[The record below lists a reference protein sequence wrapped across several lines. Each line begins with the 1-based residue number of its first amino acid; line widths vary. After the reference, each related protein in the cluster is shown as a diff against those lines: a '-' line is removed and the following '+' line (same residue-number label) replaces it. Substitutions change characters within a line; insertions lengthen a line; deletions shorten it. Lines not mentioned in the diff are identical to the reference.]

1 MAVREGGR
9 RGVVVQEFWELVAAR
24 RRAAGITQ
32 QELAERAGLSV
43 GALRDIEQG
52 RTKLP
57 RPAAARRL
65 FTALGLSEAELTPY
79 LADRSRPEN
88 VRFRVLGGLQVRVGD
103 RPVELGPPKQR
114 TVLGVLAL
122 SPNTLIHRDAIAEAV
137 WGGLLPAAPARL
149 IPTYLSQLRQ
159 ALGTT
164 RKRNLIVSD
173 GPRYRL
179 AVADDE
185 HDLLEF
191 RRLIRQ
197 AANEPANAAELY
209 DQALQLFDDEPIAD
223 LDGLHHL
230 PEVAAIRIER
240 VTAVL
245 AFADIA
251 LTTGKHAAAL
261 PHLRLASAAEPLHSG
276 VQARLMRAL
285 AAGGQV
291 PAALQLFQAVR
302 RRLRDELGLEPDAEL
317 VAAHQQI
324 LRQEPFFLRA
334 EVNPVIPAQLPAD
347 TADFTGR
354 GPETKRLHEL
364 LDGDGVAT
372 PVCAIT
378 GPGGIGK
385 TTLAVHVAHRLR
397 HRFPDGQLYLDL
409 HSEVPPSDALADM
422 LGALGVPRTQ
432 LPPTERERAARFR
445 SLLADRRV
453 LVVLDNARDPAQVR
467 PLLPGSAG
475 SAVLVTS
482 RHAMTV
488 LPGVK
493 LCRLAPLPEPEAAEL
508 LCRIAD
514 VEPGSPEAD
523 AATALARLCCGLP
536 LALRVAGAR
545 ATADGLTSVADRL
558 AGEAWLRELELD
570 DLSVAANFG
579 LSVDLLAQT
588 PDHSARLFPR
598 LGLLE
603 APVFNVPVAARL
615 LGVSEASAATALV
628 HLARVH
634 LVDRRLDGR
643 WTMHDLLRRYAAE
656 RGAKIDARARTAALR
671 QVVHWYVATGRN
683 ASLLVR
689 PQQTFWADD
698 RVTDPGGTF
707 DSLDEALEW
716 AEAER
721 ENLVATVRQALTDP
735 ELGEWGLLLIEVL
748 CFAFDERG
756 FSEQWEQILELACA
770 TAERLGDGEKEL
782 YALQCLGRSV
792 ASRDPAAS
800 LAVFRRTL
808 EHYRSLGNDKGASS
822 ALINLGIGHQRLGER
837 ATALSCFEQAHEH
850 VGGTG
855 TRAEGYTLVH
865 LAGAHLNVGLV
876 DKARQEA
883 RRAIEIARDRDEP
896 HLELD
901 ATDAL
906 ARVHR
911 AADDLGAAVT
921 AHASAVALARELAD
935 EEREA
940 VALAGLGETHLA
952 GHDAVTALGVL
963 AKAETV
969 FEAAGRKFAHGRTL
983 RLMGEAYH
991 ATGDRAAGQARLR
1004 RALAVLDQLG
1014 VPDADEVRAL
1024 LEHL

>member
-1 MAVREGGR
+1 M
-9 RGVVVQEFWELVAAR
+9 QEFWELVAAR

-32 QELAERAGLSV
+32 QELAGQAGLSV

-65 FTALGLSEAELTPY
+65 FTALGLPEAELTPY
-79 LADRSRPEN
+79 LADRSRPEA
-88 VRFRVLGGLQVRVGD
+88 VRFRVLGGLRVRVGD
-103 RPVELGPPKQR
+103 RAVELGPPKQR

-159 ALGTT
+159 ALSPARRGA
-164 RKRNLIVSD
+164 RNLIVSD

-191 RRLIRQ
+191 RHLLRR
-197 AANEPANAAELY
+197 AAAAEPGTAAGLY
-209 DQALQLFDDEPIAD
+209 EQALGLFDDEPVAD
-223 LDGLHHL
+223 LDGLHSL

-240 VTAVL
+240 ITAVL
-245 AFADIA
+245 AFADVA
-251 LTTGKHAAAL
+251 LSVGKHAAVL
-261 PHLRLASAAEPLHSG
+261 PHLRVAAATEPLHGG

-291 PAALQLFQAVR
+291 PAALQHFQAVR

-334 EVNPVIPAQLPAD
+334 EVTPVVPAQLPAD
-347 TADFTGR
+347 TGDFTGR
-354 GPETKRLHEL
+354 GPETARLREL
-364 LDGDGVAT
+364 LDGDGTAT
-372 PVCAIT
+372 TVCAIT

-385 TTLAVHVAHRLR
+385 TALAVHVAHQVR
-397 HRFPDGQLYLDL
+397 HQFPDGQLYLDL
-409 HSEVPPSDALADM
+409 HGAHPAPVPASDALADM

-432 LPPTERERAARFR
+432 LPPTEHERAARFR
-445 SLLADRRV
+445 SLLADRRM
-453 LVVLDNARDPAQVR
+453 LVVLDNARDPAQIR
-467 PLLPGSAG
+467 SLLPGSPG

-482 RHAMTV
+482 RHTMTV

-493 LCRLAPLPEPEAAEL
+493 LCKLAPLAEPDAADL
-508 LCRIAD
+508 LCRVAD
-514 VEPGSPEAD
+514 VEPGSPAAD
-523 AATALARLCCGLP
+523 AANALARLCGGLP

-545 ATADGLTSVADRL
+545 AAEDGLTSVADRL

-579 LSVDLLAQT
+579 LSVDLLGQT

-598 LGLLE
+598 LGLLQ
-603 APVFNVPVAARL
+603 APDFGIPVAARL
-615 LGVSEASAATALV
+615 LGVSETAAWTALT

-634 LVDRRLDGR
+634 LVDQRPDGR
-643 WTMHDLLRRYAAE
+643 CTMHDLLRMYAAE
-656 RGAKIDARARTAALR
+656 RGAALDPKARTAALR
-671 QVVHWYVATGRN
+671 RVVHWYVATGRN
-683 ASLLVR
+683 AALLGR

-698 RVTDPGGTF
+698 RVTDPGSTF
-707 DSLDEALEW
+707 ETIDEALAW
-716 AEAER
+716 AEDQR
-721 ENLVATVRQALTDP
+721 ETLVATVRQALGDP
-735 ELGEWGLLLIEVL
+735 ELGEWGLLLVEVL

-756 FSEQWEQILELACA
+756 FSEQWEQVLELACA
-770 TAERLGDGEKEL
+770 TAERLGDVEKEL
-782 YALQCLGRSV
+782 YTLQCLGRSV

-800 LAVFRRTL
+800 LAIFRRTL
-808 EHYRSLGNDKGASS
+808 EHYRSLGNVKGASS
-822 ALINLGIGHQRLGER
+822 ALINLGIGHHRLGKR
-837 ATALSCFEQAHEH
+837 AEALSCYEQAHEH
-850 VGGTG
+850 VRGAGS
-855 TRAEGYTLVH
+855 RAEGYALVH
-865 LAGAHLNVGLV
+865 LAGAHLDLGLL
-876 DKARQEA
+876 DQAREEA
-883 RRAIEIARDRDEP
+883 RRAIDIARERSEP

-906 ARVHR
+906 ARAYR
-911 AADDLGAAVT
+911 AGDDLGSAVD

-952 GHDAVTALGVL
+952 GHDALTALCVL

-969 FEAAGRKFAHGRTL
+969 FEATGRKFAHGRTL

-991 ATGDRAAGQARLR
+991 AAGDRAAGQARLR
-1004 RALAVLDQLG
+1004 RALNVLDQLG

>member
-1 MAVREGGR
+1 M
-9 RGVVVQEFWELVAAR
+9 QEFWELVAAR

-32 QELAERAGLSV
+32 QELAEQAGLSV

-65 FTALGLSEAELTPY
+65 FTALGLPEADLTPY
-79 LADRSRPEN
+79 LADRSRPEA
-88 VRFRVLGGLQVRVGD
+88 VRFRVLGGLLVRVGD
-103 RPVELGPPKQR
+103 RAVELGPPKQR

-149 IPTYLSQLRQ
+149 IPTYLSQLRH
-159 ALGTT
+159 ALSPARRGV
-164 RKRNLIVSD
+164 RNLIVSD

-179 AVADDE
+179 AVTADE

-191 RRLIRQ
+191 RHLVRR
-197 AANEPANAAELY
+197 AAVAEPATSAELY
-209 DQALQLFDDEPIAD
+209 QEALGLFDDEPVAD
-223 LDGLHHL
+223 LDGLHSL

-240 VTAVL
+240 ITAVL
-245 AFADIA
+245 AFADVA
-251 LTTGKHAAAL
+251 LSVGRHAAVL
-261 PHLRLASAAEPLHSG
+261 PHLRVAAAAEPLHSG

-291 PAALQLFQAVR
+291 PAALQHFQAVR
-302 RRLRDELGLEPDAEL
+302 RHLRDELGLEPDAEL

-334 EVNPVIPAQLPAD
+334 EATPAVPAQLPAD
-347 TADFTGR
+347 TGDFTGR
-354 GPETKRLHEL
+354 GPETARLREL
-364 LDGDGVAT
+364 LDGDGTAT

-385 TTLAVHVAHRLR
+385 TTLAVHAAHQIR

-409 HSEVPPSDALADM
+409 HGAHPSPIPASDALADM

-453 LVVLDNARDPAQVR
+453 LVVLDDARDPAQIR
-467 PLLPGSAG
+467 SLLPGSAG

-482 RHAMTV
+482 QHAMTV

-493 LCRLAPLPEPEAAEL
+493 LCKLAPLAEPDATEL
-508 LCRIAD
+508 LCRVAD
-514 VEPGSPEAD
+514 VEPGSP
-523 AATALARLCCGLP
+523 AAESAGAVARLCGGLP

-545 ATADGLTSVADRL
+545 AAEHDGLTSVADRL

-579 LSVDLLAQT
+579 LSVDLLDQT

-598 LGLLE
+598 LGLLQ
-603 APVFNVPVAARL
+603 APDFGIPVAARL
-615 LGVSEASAATALV
+615 LGVSEAAAGTALA

-634 LVDRRLDGR
+634 LVDQRPDGR
-643 WTMHDLLRRYAAE
+643 CTMHDLLRLYSAE
-656 RGAKIDARARTAALR
+656 RGAALDPKARTAALR
-671 QVVHWYVATGRN
+671 RVVHWYVATGRN
-683 ASLLVR
+683 AALLGR

-698 RVTDPGGTF
+698 RVTDPGLAF
-707 DSLDEALEW
+707 ESIDEAFAW
-716 AEAER
+716 AEDER
-721 ENLVATVRQALTDP
+721 ENLIATVRQSLGDP
-735 ELGEWGLLLIEVL
+735 ELGEWGLLLVEVL

-756 FSEQWEQILELACA
+756 FSEQWEQVLQLSCA
-770 TAERLGDGEKEL
+770 TAERLGDVEKEL
-782 YALQCLGRSV
+782 YSLQCLGRSV

-800 LAVFRRTL
+800 IGIFQRTL

-822 ALINLGIGHQRLGER
+822 ALINLGIGHYRLGKR
-837 ATALSCFEQAHEH
+837 AEALSCYEQAHEH
-850 VGGTG
+850 VRGAGS
-855 TRAEGYTLVH
+855 RAEGYALVH
-865 LAGAHLNVGLV
+865 LAGAHLDLGLL
-876 DKARQEA
+876 DQAREEA
-883 RRAIEIARDRDEP
+883 RRAIEIARDRGEP

-906 ARVHR
+906 ARAYR
-911 AADDLGAAVT
+911 AGDDLGSAVA

-969 FEAAGRKFAHGRTL
+969 FEATGRKFAHGRTL

-991 ATGDRAAGQARLR
+991 ATGNRAAGQARLR
-1004 RALAVLDQLG
+1004 RALDVLDQLG

-1024 LEHL
+1024 LKHL

>member
-1 MAVREGGR
+1 M
-9 RGVVVQEFWELVAAR
+9 QEFWELVAAR

-43 GALRDIEQG
+43 GAVRDIEQG

-65 FTALGLSEAELTPY
+65 FSALELPESELTPY
-79 LADRSRPEN
+79 LADRSRPEG
-88 VRFRVLGGLQVRVGD
+88 VRFRVLGGLRVRVGD
-103 RPVELGPPKQR
+103 RAVELGPPKQR

-159 ALGTT
+159 ALSPARRGA
-164 RKRNLIVSD
+164 RNLIVSD

-191 RRLIRQ
+191 RHLVRR
-197 AANEPANAAELY
+197 AATSEPATAAELY
-209 DQALQLFDDEPIAD
+209 EQALRLFDDEPVAD
-223 LDGLHHL
+223 LDGLHSL
-230 PEVAAIRIER
+230 PEVTAIRIEQI
-240 VTAVL
+240 TAVL
-245 AFADIA
+245 AFADVA
-251 LTTGKHAAAL
+251 LSVGRHAAVL
-261 PHLRLASAAEPLHSG
+261 PHLRVASAAEPLHGG

-285 AAGGQV
+285 ADGGQV
-291 PAALQLFQAVR
+291 PAALQHFQVVR

-317 VAAHQQI
+317 VAAHQRI
-324 LRQEPFFLRA
+324 LRQEPYFLRA
-334 EVNPVIPAQLPAD
+334 EPIPIVPAQLPAD
-347 TADFTGR
+347 TGDFTGR
-354 GPETKRLHEL
+354 GPEAARLREL
-364 LDGDGVAT
+364 LDSDGTAT

-385 TTLAVHVAHRLR
+385 TTLAVHVAHRVR

-409 HSEVPPSDALADM
+409 RGAHPSQVSATDALADL

-445 SLLADRRV
+445 SMLADRRV
-453 LVVLDNARDPAQVR
+453 LVVLDNARDPAQIR
-467 PLLPGSAG
+467 SLLPGSAG

-493 LCRLAPLPEPEAAEL
+493 LCKLAPLAEPDAAEL
-508 LCRIAD
+508 LCRVAD
-514 VEPGSPEAD
+514 VEPGSPAAEA
-523 AATALARLCCGLP
+523 ANALARLCGGLP

-545 ATADGLTSVADRL
+545 AAEDGLTSVADRL

-579 LSVDLLAQT
+579 LSVDLLYQT
-588 PDHSARLFPR
+588 PDSSARLFPR
-598 LGLLE
+598 LGLLQ
-603 APVFNVPVAARL
+603 APDFGLPVAARL
-615 LGVSEASAATALV
+615 LGVSEAAASTALA

-634 LVDRRLDGR
+634 LVDRRPDGR
-643 WTMHDLLRRYAAE
+643 CRMHDLLRMYAAE
-656 RGAKIDARARTAALR
+656 RGAALAPKARTAALQR
-671 QVVHWYVATGRN
+671 VVHWYVATGRN
-683 ASLLVR
+683 AALRVR

-698 RVTDPGGTF
+698 RVTDPGRAF
-707 DSLDEALEW
+707 ASIDEAFTW
-716 AEAER
+716 AEDER
-721 ENLVATVRQALTDP
+721 ENVVATVRQALGDP
-735 ELGEWGLLLIEVL
+735 ELGEWGLLMVEVL

-756 FSEQWEQILELACA
+756 FSEQWEQVLQLACA
-770 TAERLGDGEKEL
+770 TAQRLGDVEKEL

-800 LAVFRRTL
+800 IGIFRRTL

-822 ALINLGIGHQRLGER
+822 ALINLGVGHHRLGKHAE
-837 ATALSCFEQAHEH
+837 ALSCYEQAHEY
-850 VGGTG
+850 VRGAGS
-855 TRAEGYTLVH
+855 RAEGYALVH
-865 LAGAHLNVGLV
+865 LAGAHLDLGLL
-876 DKARQEA
+876 DQAREEA
-883 RRAIEIARDRDEP
+883 RRAIEIARDRGEP

-906 ARVHR
+906 ARAHR
-911 AADDLGAAVT
+911 AGDDLGSAVA

-969 FEAAGRKFAHGRTL
+969 FEATGRKFAHGRTL

-991 ATGDRAAGQARLR
+991 AAGDRAAGEARLR
-1004 RALAVLDQLG
+1004 RALDVLDQLG